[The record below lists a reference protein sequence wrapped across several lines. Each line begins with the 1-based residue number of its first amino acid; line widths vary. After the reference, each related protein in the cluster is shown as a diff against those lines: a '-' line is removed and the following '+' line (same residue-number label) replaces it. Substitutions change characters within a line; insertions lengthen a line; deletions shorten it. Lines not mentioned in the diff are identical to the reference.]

1 MGQRQ
6 AEALLPQLE
15 LYVTCEPCIMC
26 ASALQQLG
34 CQRVCFGCQNDRF
47 GGCGYD
53 FLILWVDFRMLSESF
68 RASIYPQHACA
79 MKSKLSFCPS
89 YGRTVLDV
97 YSLAGHQLPPDSQCS
112 GFMEMEAIELL
123 RKFYNASNPRLARSP
138 LAQAACPFSRETDV
152 CAQDHRHEHTT
163 ELNTCMTWSTA
174 C

>member
-34 CQRVCFGCQNDRF
+34 CRRVCFGCQNDRF

-53 FLILWVDFRMLSESF
+53 FLILWVDFRKLSESF

-79 MKSKLSFCPS
+79 MRSKLSFCPIVRQDC
-89 YGRTVLDV
+89 YGV
-97 YSLAGHQLPPDSQCS
+97 YSLAGHQLPADSQCS
-112 GFMEMEAIELL
+112 GFMEVEAIELL
-123 RKFYNASNPRLARSP
+123 RKFYNASNPRLRVLRSLKMRARFRVR
-138 LAQAACPFSRETDV
+138 LMCARRTTD
-152 CAQDHRHEHTT
+152 T
-163 ELNTCMTWSTA
+163 NTRQNSTHA
-174 C
+174 

>member
-34 CQRVCFGCQNDRF
+34 CRRVCFGCQNDRF

-53 FLILWVDFRMLSESF
+53 FLILWVDFRKLSESF

-79 MKSKLSFCPS
+79 MRSKLSFCPIVRQDC
-89 YGRTVLDV
+89 YGV
-97 YSLAGHQLPPDSQCS
+97 YSLAGHQLPADSQCS
-112 GFMEMEAIELL
+112 GFMEVEAIELL
-123 RKFYNASNPRLARSP
+123 RAAPSGDRTAR
-138 LAQAACPFSRETDV
+138 F
-152 CAQDHRHEHTT
+152 
-163 ELNTCMTWSTA
+163 
-174 C
+174 